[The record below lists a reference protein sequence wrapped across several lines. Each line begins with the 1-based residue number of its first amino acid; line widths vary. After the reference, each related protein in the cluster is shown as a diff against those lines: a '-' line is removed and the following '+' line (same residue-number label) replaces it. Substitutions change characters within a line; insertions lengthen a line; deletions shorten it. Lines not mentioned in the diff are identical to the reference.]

1 MVSLHL
7 VVAEANTCAPWGG
20 ARPRTFFLF
29 FFVVKRVLRGV
40 PNARRICYS
49 FCVMRLLS
57 LSSIARVKRGAES
70 ALERFEE
77 LQKELKKSLFLL
89 EVQYFRSLSESCRM

>member
-20 ARPRTFFLF
+20 ACPRTFFLF
-29 FFVVKRVLRGV
+29 FFVVKRALRGV
-40 PNARRICYS
+40 PNARRIRSS

-57 LSSIARVKRGAES
+57 LSSIARVKGGAES
-70 ALERFEE
+70 ALESFEE
-77 LQKELKKSLFLL
+77 LQK
-89 EVQYFRSLSESCRM
+89 

>member
-1 MVSLHL
+1 MWPLFTSLELRLIH
-7 VVAEANTCAPWGG
+7 VRPGVEH
-20 ARPRTFFLF
+20 ARALFPF
-29 FFVVKRVLRGV
+29 FFRCERALRRV

-57 LSSIARVKRGAES
+57 LSSIARVKEDAES

-77 LQKELKKSLFLL
+77 LQKEFKKSLFIGSA
-89 EVQYFRSLSESCRM
+89 QFSLVV

>member
-1 MVSLHL
+1 MRPLFTSLSLKLIHVRPGVEL
-7 VVAEANTCAPWGG
+7 
-20 ARPRTFFLF
+20 ARALFFLF
-29 FFVVKRVLRGV
+29 FFVVKRALRGV
-40 PNARRICYS
+40 PNARRIRSS

-77 LQKELKKSLFLL
+77 LQKEFKKSLF
-89 EVQYFRSLSESCRM
+89 VGSAQFSLVV